1 MKGFKFKLDAVLKV
15 RKLKEDQCKMEL
27 GRLQVEKQKR
37 IDEIK
42 KQNLGIDK
50 AYGDQEST
58 VQKGATGLDLRFY
71 PYFMQG
77 KRTNIM
83 LLEQEI
89 AEIEKDIAHKNKELI
104 DHRANVKVLESMKE
118 KQQMKYKKEL
128 NKKIDQDIEEQV
140 MNWMQFKKANL

>member
-1 MKGFKFKLDAVLKV
+1 MKGFKFKLEALLKV

-27 GRLQVEKQKR
+27 GRLQVQKQAKL
-37 IDEIK
+37 DEIK

-58 VQKGATGLDLRFY
+58 VQQGAKGLDLRFY

-77 KRTNIM
+77 KRTNIK

-89 AEIEKDIAHKNKELI
+89 EALDREIENKNKELI
-104 DHRANVKVLESMKE
+104 ELRANVKVLDSMKE
-118 KQQMKYKKEL
+118 KQFEKYKKDL
-128 NKKIDQDIEEQV
+128 NKKIDLDIEEQV
-140 MNWMQFKKANL
+140 QNWMQYKKVNL